1 MKKRFEGRNLD
12 EALENASR
20 AFGVERYQLAYHV
33 MLEKRGFLGG
43 MKRVVIEAD
52 VNLSAQ
58 PGPDLEAEEL
68 QPPSLA
74 AGESFSSFPAGEPR
88 RERHRR
94 GRQRRRGEHGRASAP
109 PPRHHGPPPVQEPIP
124 EQGPESAEAQLV
136 RNWCEELF
144 DLARL
149 DLVVR
154 TDENDERIAVRLHG
168 RDARLATGHGGE
180 LLDSI
185 QVIATKALVGARV
198 QKPIEFDC
206 REFKEK
212 RAEELGR
219 RARAVADQ
227 VRQDG
232 REQMLEAM
240 SPIERRIVHLA
251 LQDDGEVATE
261 SRGEGFY
268 KRVAIVPRKEQEP
281 SPVES

>member
-1 MKKRFEGRNLD
+1 MKRRFEGRNLD
-12 EALENASR
+12 EALENAAR

-52 VNLSAQ
+52 VNLSAAPQ
-58 PGPDLEAEEL
+58 AEVEDER

-74 AGESFSSFPAGEPR
+74 AGEPPSYAPAREPR
-88 RERHRR
+88 RGRPERGRRR
-94 GRQRRRGEHGRASAP
+94 GRGGEPPRRQPPP
-109 PPRHHGPPPVQEPIP
+109 PPRRQPRGPIEPAP
-124 EQGPESAEAQLV
+124 EQTPQSEEARQVSA
-136 RNWCEELF
+136 WCEELF
-144 DLARL
+144 DLANL
-149 DLVVR
+149 ELEAR
-154 TDENDERIAVRLHG
+154 TEETDERILVRLYG
-168 RDARLATGHGGE
+168 YDSRLALGHGGE
-180 LLDSI
+180 LLDSL
-185 QVIATKALVGARV
+185 QVITTKALVGRQL
-198 QKPIEFDC
+198 QKPVEFDC
-206 REFKEK
+206 QQFKER

-227 VRQDG
+227 VRRDG

-268 KRVAIVPRKEQEP
+268 KRVAIVPRKEEEP